1 MCFWAWGGQCVGDI
15 LLFFFF
21 EQAFVSGCTMKL
33 AEMEINSKVN
43 DALSTG
49 LTKSNSSI
57 LGRGGGK
64 EASCSLQS
72 FTRITF

>member
-1 MCFWAWGGQCVGDI
+1 MLVIFYF
-15 LLFFFF
+15 FFFF